1 MKKDTFLIT
10 GSLGF
15 VGFNLCCYINS
26 LGHEVIGLDIKK
38 NNSNLKKWR
47 EEKLN
52 SIGVKIFDVDISD
65 KYQVQDFEDKLLNIS
80 LKSIFHLAGLA
91 GVRRSL
97 EIPEKYY
104 DVNLRGTLNILNF
117 AENLKAGSLVFSST
131 SSVYGGSD
139 VSSKEEDILRPISP
153 YANSKLL
160 AEKICEL
167 HANQKKLNV
176 SILRYF
182 TVYGEAGRTDMSVL
196 KFIDKIFQN
205 KPIVI
210 YGDGNQERDFT
221 YIKDVC
227 EATFLSSKLK
237 DFNILNIGN
246 SNPVK
251 LISIV
256 NIIEKILN
264 KKANIIFE
272 PKNNLDVLKT
282 HANNSKAI
290 KLLNWNPQYD
300 VEKGLLN
307 TINWYKD
314 YSESIGK
321 LS

>member
-1 MKKDTFLIT
+1 MNKDTFLIT

-15 VGFNLCCYINS
+15 VGFNLCCYITN
-26 LGHEVIGLDIKK
+26 LGYKVIGLDIKGDK
-38 NNSNLKKWR
+38 SNLRKWR
-47 EEKLN
+47 EKRLN

-65 KYQVQDFEDKLLNIS
+65 KYQIQDFKNNLVNIS

-104 DVNLRGTLNILNF
+104 DVNLRGTLNILNL
-117 AENLKAGSLVFSST
+117 ADDLEINSLVFSST
-131 SSVYGGSD
+131 SSVYGGNE
-139 VSSKEEDILRPISP
+139 VSSKEEDILKPISP

-167 HANQKKLNV
+167 HSNQKKLNI

-196 KFIDKIFQN
+196 KFIDNIFQN

-221 YIKDVC
+221 YINDVC

-237 DFNILNIGN
+237 GFNILNIGN

-272 PKNNLDVLKT
+272 AKNNLDVFKT

-290 KLLNWNPQYD
+290 MLLNWKPKYD

-307 TINWYKD
+307 TINWYKE
-314 YSESIGK
+314 YSNSIGK